1 MVVVMLTLIL
11 SLATAVAYGCGD
23 FLGGLATRRSHVM
36 RVTAI
41 SSPVTL
47 ALLVAAYLLTG
58 GVISSGAVIW
68 GAIAGLAAVIVLI
81 CLYSCLSMGP
91 MSVLSPTA
99 AIVSA
104 VLGSLAGAVLFHET
118 LSPLAIGAIVAALIA
133 VVLVSGA
140 IQRHTHAPS
149 ALALILALLSGLFI
163 TASLLAYK
171 MTPTDS
177 GLFPTLISRTLASA
191 VFILIFVVGR
201 RRFTG
206 DRSAVRTAM
215 LAGVLE
221 AAATVFM
228 LLAIRAGDIAI
239 VSVVSS
245 LYPAFT
251 VLLAT
256 GFLHERLH
264 RLQIVGLILAAGA
277 VAVLAIA

>member
-1 MVVVMLTLIL
+1 MLTLVF
-11 SLATAVAYGCGD
+11 SLVTAAAYGCGD

-41 SSPVTL
+41 SSPVTM
-47 ALLVAAYLLTG
+47 ALLVAAYLMTG
-58 GVISSGAVIW
+58 GTVSREAIIW
-68 GAIAGLAAVIVLI
+68 GAVAGIAAVLVLI
-81 CLYSCLSMGP
+81 FLYTCLSMGP

-104 VLGSLAGAVLFHET
+104 VLGSIAGALYFNEVL
-118 LSPLAIGAIVAALIA
+118 SALAIGAIVAALFA
-133 VVLVSGA
+133 VILVSGA
-140 IQRHTHAPS
+140 IQRHSHAPR

-163 TASLLAYK
+163 TVSLLAYK
-171 MTPTDS
+171 MTPEDS
-177 GLFPTLISRTLASA
+177 GLFPTLISRTLATTT
-191 VFILIFVVGR
+191 FIVIFLMGR

-206 DRSAVRTAM
+206 ERGSVRTAM

-221 AAATVFM
+221 ATATVFM

-256 GFLHERLH
+256 GYLHERLH
-264 RLQIVGLILAAGA
+264 RTQIIGLVLAAGA
-277 VAVLAIA
+277 VAVLAVS

>member
-1 MVVVMLTLIL
+1 MLTLAL
-11 SLATAVAYGCGD
+11 SLMTAVAYGCGD
-23 FLGGLATRRSHVM
+23 FLGGLATRRIHVM

-47 ALLVAAYLLTG
+47 AILVAAYLLTG
-58 GVISSGAVIW
+58 GAISPAAVIW
-68 GAIAGLAAVIVLI
+68 GAVAGAAAVIVLI
-81 CLYSCLSMGP
+81 CLYTCLSMGP

-104 VLGSLAGAVLFHET
+104 VLGSIAGAVLFHEE
-118 LSPLAIGAIVAALIA
+118 LGPLAIGAIVVALLA

-140 IQRHTHAPS
+140 IQRHTHAPRP
-149 ALALILALLSGLFI
+149 LALILALLSGLFI
-163 TASLLAYK
+163 TVSLLAYK
-171 MTPTDS
+171 MTPSDS
-177 GLFPTLISRTLASA
+177 GLFPTLISRTLATVTFVA
-191 VFILIFVVGR
+191 IFVVGR

-206 DRSAVRTAM
+206 DGSAVRTAM
-215 LAGVLE
+215 LAGALE

-256 GFLHERLH
+256 GILHEKLH
-264 RLQIVGLILAAGA
+264 RTQIAGLVLAAA
-277 VAVLAIA
+277 SVAVLAVA

>member
-1 MVVVMLTLIL
+1 MLTLAL
-11 SLATAVAYGCGD
+11 SLVTAVAYGCGD

-58 GVISSGAVIW
+58 GAISPDAVIW
-68 GAIAGLAAVIVLI
+68 GAVAGAAAVIVLI
-81 CLYSCLSMGP
+81 CLYTCLSMGP

-104 VLGSLAGAVLFHET
+104 VLGSIAGTVLFGEV
-118 LSPLAIGAIVAALIA
+118 LSPLAIGAIVIALLA

-140 IQRHTHAPS
+140 IQRHTHAPRP
-149 ALALILALLSGLFI
+149 LALILALLSGLFI
-163 TASLLAYK
+163 TVSLLAYK

-177 GLFPTLISRTLASA
+177 GLFPTLISRTLATA
-191 VFILIFVVGR
+191 IFIAIFVAGR

-215 LAGVLE
+215 LAGALE

-264 RLQIVGLILAAGA
+264 RIQIVGLVFAAA
-277 VAVLAIA
+277 SVAVLAVA

>member
-1 MVVVMLTLIL
+1 MLTLAL
-11 SLATAVAYGCGD
+11 SLVTAVAYGCGD

-47 ALLVAAYLLTG
+47 VLLVAAYLLTG
-58 GVISSGAVIW
+58 GAISPDAVIW
-68 GAIAGLAAVIVLI
+68 GAVAGAAAVIVLI
-81 CLYSCLSMGP
+81 CLYTCLSMGP

-104 VLGSLAGAVLFHET
+104 VLGSIAGTVLFGEV
-118 LSPLAIGAIVAALIA
+118 LSPLAIGAIVIALLA

-140 IQRHTHAPS
+140 IQRHTHAPRP
-149 ALALILALLSGLFI
+149 LALILALLSGLFI
-163 TASLLAYK
+163 TVSLLAYK

-177 GLFPTLISRTLASA
+177 GLFPTLISRTLATA
-191 VFILIFVVGR
+191 IFIAIFVAGR

-215 LAGVLE
+215 LAGALE

-264 RLQIVGLILAAGA
+264 GIQIVGLVFAAA
-277 VAVLAIA
+277 SVAVLAVA